1 MSPSPS
7 IESRVTR
14 LETNQEHF
22 SKDLDQ
28 QETLIGQF
36 GQAANTMER
45 VTETLSTVVTQLDT
59 VSKRLTTV
67 EEKLRD
73 ETLIRTYRNN
83 HIRNLASG
91 VVILVMLW
99 SDKLGDA
106 ITQST
111 ELIPRWFR

>member
-7 IESRVTR
+7 LESRVTR

-22 SKDLDQ
+22 SKDLDT
-28 QETLIGQF
+28 QETHLGKF
-36 GQAANTMER
+36 GDAANTMER
-45 VTETLSTVVTQLDT
+45 ATETLSKVVTQLE
-59 VSKRLTTV
+59 KIGERLTTV

-83 HIRNLASG
+83 HIRNVASG

-106 ITQST
+106 LTQSAD
-111 ELIPRWFR
+111 LFHRWFR